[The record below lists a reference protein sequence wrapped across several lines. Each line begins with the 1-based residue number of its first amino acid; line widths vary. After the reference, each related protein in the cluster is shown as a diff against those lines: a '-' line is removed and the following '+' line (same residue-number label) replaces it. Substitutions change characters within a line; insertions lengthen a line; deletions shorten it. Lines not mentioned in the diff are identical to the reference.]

1 MNRFYR
7 FRVTTVKKQLNSLR
21 DCVRVRLLTSG
32 DSNKNRL
39 YQNFFDFNNKELWTV
54 PNVITISRI
63 LASPL
68 LAYTIYSDLKQESL
82 IGCVVFAFSDWLD
95 GYIAKNYNQ
104 ATVLGSCLDPIADKF
119 IIASMSLGLALK
131 DMIPLP
137 LIAVYIG
144 RDVFLIGASFYIRYK
159 EKATDAPF
167 FDTTYSATFQIAPSE
182 LSKANTGLQFT
193 MLSLT
198 MCQFAFGTPD
208 TVYIEPLWWITT
220 VTTLGSGIGY
230 LDGSGLKKI

>member
-1 MNRFYR
+1 MQRLHR
-7 FRVTTVKKQLNSLR
+7 FRPAAATMRVTPLRACITVRLNSSESGKSKR
-21 DCVRVRLLTSG
+21 D
-32 DSNKNRL
+32 
-39 YQNFFDFNNKELWTV
+39 QNFFHFDNKELWTV
-54 PNVITISRI
+54 PNMITISRI

-68 LAYTIYSDLKQESL
+68 LGYTIYNDLQQESL

-119 IIASMSLGLALK
+119 IIASISLGLAFKGL
-131 DMIPLP
+131 IPLP
-137 LIAVYIG
+137 LIAVYVG

-159 EKATDAPF
+159 EKAKDAPF

-182 LSKANTGLQFT
+182 LSKINTGLQFT
-193 MLSLT
+193 LLSLT
-198 MCQFAFGTPD
+198 MCQFAFGAPN
-208 TVYIEPLWWITT
+208 TVYIEPLWWITA
-220 VTTLGSGIGY
+220 VTTLGSGVGY